1 MNDYIFPY
9 EKEIVKLRLVTTG
22 YNDRKSEKI
31 VSKDISVSISNG
43 ELVSLIGANG
53 CGKSTLM
60 RCIGGLQSVLGG
72 DIQIKGKDV
81 SKMSSMERAR
91 SLSLVLTDQIE
102 ATNLT
107 VYDIVSNGRYPH
119 IGYLGKL
126 SENDWMIIDKSLDIC
141 FFERV
146 GRSDIFKPQR
156 RRKATGADSQSFITG
171 YTFDVA

>member
-31 VSKDISVSISNG
+31 VSKDICVSISNG

-81 SKMSSMERAR
+81 SKN
-91 SLSLVLTDQIE
+91 VI
-102 ATNLT
+102 
-107 VYDIVSNGRYPH
+107 Y
-119 IGYLGKL
+119 GKSPK
-126 SENDWMIIDKSLDIC
+126 SEFGSH
-141 FFERV
+141 
-146 GRSDIFKPQR
+146 
-156 RRKATGADSQSFITG
+156 
-171 YTFDVA
+171 